1 MKNDSTGD
9 AQVLIAVAPPSE
21 PPIPASGISEN
32 ILILNFNVSSPS
44 TFCIL
49 FNSLLV
55 RDTAEE
61 VPVGIAGDNCVDVFP
76 PVPAP
81 MVDVQLD
88 LFQTGLFEAQ
98 LGYISTVSCFFQIS
112 EIRTRFCSRLAT
124 IPSFSLLSPRIPLQ
138 YKLRHIYVSILK
150 ELSLEF
156 QCKGLV
162 EIGVLYTLTWRCT
175 LFLHSLFAPSD

>member
-1 MKNDSTGD
+1 MKSDSTGD

-21 PPIPASGISEN
+21 SSIPASGISEN
-32 ILILNFNVSSPS
+32 ILILSFNVSSPS

-61 VPVGIAGDNCVDVFP
+61 LPVGIAGDNCVDVLP
-76 PVPAP
+76 LAPPAP

-98 LGYISTVSCFFQIS
+98 LGYISTVSCTS
-112 EIRTRFCSRLAT
+112 ESET
-124 IPSFSLLSPRIPLQ
+124 
-138 YKLRHIYVSILK
+138 
-150 ELSLEF
+150 
-156 QCKGLV
+156 
-162 EIGVLYTLTWRCT
+162 
-175 LFLHSLFAPSD
+175 